1 MAKLEVKNTDNKKA
15 GSIDLSADVFEAD
28 VKPHLFHAEVR
39 RQLAARHTGTHSS
52 KNRASVSGG
61 GAKPWKQK
69 GTGRAR
75 QGTTR
80 AAQWKGGGSVFGPVP
95 RGYDH
100 KIPKKMRKAALRG
113 ALSMRLQEDAL
124 TVIDGELVDEIKTKA
139 LLALLNTLG
148 LSDNSVLI
156 LSDGENEKLELS
168 AQNIPNV
175 NVLRVEGINVMD
187 VLRHEKIVIMK
198 TAVELIEHR
207 LGASA

>member
-1 MAKLEVKNTDNKKA
+1 MAKLEVKNTENKKA
-15 GSIDLSADVFEAD
+15 GSIDLSADVFEAA

-39 RQLAARHTGTHSS
+39 RQLAARHAGTHST
-52 KNRASVSGG
+52 KNRAGVSGG

-80 AAQWKGGGSVFGPVP
+80 APQWKGGGSVFGPVP
-95 RGYDH
+95 RGYDF

-113 ALSMRLQEDAL
+113 ALSQRLQEDAL
-124 TVIDGELVDEIKTKA
+124 IVIDGELVDEIKTKA
-139 LLALLNTLG
+139 LVSLLNTLDLAG
-148 LSDNSVLI
+148 KSVLI
-156 LSDGENEKLELS
+156 VSDGENEKLELS
-168 AQNIPNV
+168 AQNIPDV

>member
-1 MAKLEVKNTDNKKA
+1 MAKLEVKNTENKKA
-15 GSIDLSADVFEAD
+15 GSIDLSADVFEAA

-39 RQLAARHTGTHSS
+39 RQLAARHTGTHST
-52 KNRASVSGG
+52 KNRAGVSGG

-80 AAQWKGGGSVFGPVP
+80 APQWKGGGSVFGPVP
-95 RGYDH
+95 RAYDH

-113 ALSMRLQEDAL
+113 ALSLRLQEDAL

-139 LLALLNTLG
+139 LLVLLETLG
-148 LSDNSVLI
+148 LTGNSVLI

-168 AQNIPNV
+168 AQNLPHV

-198 TAVELIEHR
+198 TAIELIEHR

>member
-1 MAKLEVKNTDNKKA
+1 MAKLEVKNTENKKA
-15 GSIDLSADVFEAD
+15 GSIDLSADVFEAA

-39 RQLAARHTGTHSS
+39 RQLAARHTGTHST
-52 KNRASVSGG
+52 KNRAGVSGG
-61 GAKPWKQK
+61 GTKPWKQK

-80 AAQWKGGGSVFGPVP
+80 APQWKGGGAVFGPVP
-95 RGYDH
+95 RAYDH

-113 ALSMRLQEDAL
+113 ALSLRLGEDAI
-124 TVIDGELVDEIKTKA
+124 TVIDGDLVDEIKTKA
-139 LLALLNTLG
+139 LLALLETLG
-148 LSDNSVLI
+148 LTGNSVLI

-168 AQNIPNV
+168 AQNLPHV

-198 TAVELIEHR
+198 TAIELIEHR